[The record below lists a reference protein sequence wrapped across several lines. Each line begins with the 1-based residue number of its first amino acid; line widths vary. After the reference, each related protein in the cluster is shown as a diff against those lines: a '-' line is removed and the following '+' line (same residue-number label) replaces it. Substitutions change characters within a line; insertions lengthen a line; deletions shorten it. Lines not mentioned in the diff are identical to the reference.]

1 MPSPLAR
8 MWIDVDTG
16 EAAGTQPILPQPCNH
31 LSRTL
36 LQVPQSDKS
45 LTYKLIKT
53 LLVNEKEVGET
64 C

>member
-1 MPSPLAR
+1 M
-8 MWIDVDTG
+8 DVDTG